1 MNYLVYAD
9 GASRGNPGPAA
20 YGAVVVDS
28 SGNVV
33 AEMGENLGIR
43 TNNYAE
49 YQGAIAG
56 LRYVETNFPGSEVE
70 LRMDSKLVIE
80 QLSGRWQIK
89 HPELREL
96 AQEAHRV
103 MRGLKVKLTWV
114 PREENTLADAAGN
127 RALDEGDFG
136 TSLELVLSAVQPKSI
151 RAPRQGVDPT
161 TVVVVRHG
169 HTAHTESNL
178 ISGSSG
184 EDPSLSELGFREAE
198 LAAAASASLLERFGL
213 SEPKTIYHSPQLRT
227 SQTAQAFAEKF
238 NAELQADPRF
248 KEIAFGDWE
257 GYSMAEMETSS
268 SNEIASWRGS
278 MSRKPPGGESVSE
291 LENRVL
297 SGLDE
302 LISKHSGETVVVV
315 AHMMPLR
322 AIARKALGAG
332 ESLSWS
338 LNFNPASVSIYRFFG
353 NALTETF
360 VINACEHLP
369 KS

>member
-1 MNYLVYAD
+1 MKFVVYAD

-20 YGAVVVDS
+20 YGAVILDDA
-28 SGNVV
+28 GTIV
-33 AEMGENLGIR
+33 AELGENLGIR

-56 LRYVETNFPGSEVE
+56 LRYVATNHPGAEVE

-103 MRGLKVKLTWV
+103 MRGLGMKLTWV
-114 PREENTLADAAGN
+114 PREQNSLADAAGN

-136 TSLELVLSAVQPKSI
+136 DEQEVTFSAIQPKSI
-151 RAPRQGVDPT
+151 RAPRQSIEPT

-184 EDPSLSELGFREAE
+184 EDPSLSELGFLEAE
-198 LAAAASASLLERFGL
+198 LAASAANNLLERFGL
-213 SEPKTIYHSPQLRT
+213 GVPSKIYHSPQLRT
-227 SQTAQAFAEKF
+227 TQTAESFSKVFDAPLRPDA
-238 NAELQADPRF
+238 RF

-257 GYSMAEMETSS
+257 GYSMVEMETTARDD
-268 SNEIASWRGS
+268 IASWRGS
-278 MSRKPPGGESVSE
+278 MTQRPPGGESVVD
-291 LENRVL
+291 LESRVL
-297 SGLDE
+297 AGLDDV
-302 LISKHSGETVVVV
+302 IAQHSGETVAIVS
-315 AHMMPLR
+315 HMMPLR
-322 AIARKALGAG
+322 AIARKALGA
-332 ESLSWS
+332 SDAVSWS

-353 NALTETF
+353 NRLTETF

>member
-1 MNYLVYAD
+1 MSYLVYAD

-20 YGAVVVDS
+20 YGAVVLDPA
-28 SGNVV
+28 GVV
-33 AEMGENLGIR
+33 IAEMGENLGIR

-103 MRGLKVKLTWV
+103 MRGLRVTLTWV
-114 PREENTLADAAGN
+114 PREENSLADAAGN

-136 TSLELVLSAVQPKSI
+136 DEKELTLSAIQPKSI
-151 RAPRQGVDPT
+151 RAPRQSVEPT

-169 HTAHTESNL
+169 HTVHTESNL

-184 EDPSLSELGFREAE
+184 EDPSLSELGFREAD
-198 LAAAASASLLERFGL
+198 LAAKATSELLNRFGL
-213 SEPKTIYHSPQLRT
+213 SAPEVVCHSPQLRT
-227 SQTAQAFAEKF
+227 TQTAEAFARHF
-238 NAELQADPRF
+238 NVPLTPDARF
-248 KEIAFGDWE
+248 KEIAFGEWE
-257 GYSMAEMETSS
+257 GYSMNQMETSS
-268 SNEIASWRGS
+268 SQEIASWRGS
-278 MSRKPPGGESVSE
+278 MTRKPPGGESVTD
-291 LENRVL
+291 LESRVL
-297 SGLDE
+297 SGLDSV
-302 LISKHSGETVVVV
+302 ISQHRGQTVVIV

-322 AIARKALGAG
+322 AIARRALDAG
-332 ESLSWS
+332 PAVSWG
-338 LNFNPASVSIYRFFG
+338 LNFSPASVSIYRFFG
-353 NALTETF
+353 NSLTETF